1 MTETWYISGPMRG
14 LPEFNYP
21 LFNEVAAELRATG
34 VKVLNP
40 AENFSGA
47 TDLDFSLYMME
58 DLNQL
63 MEADVV
69 LMLPGWQDSEGARVE
84 YMVAKSLGLD
94 IRFHGDATPAEPAE
108 MEASRI
114 VRNGERQAVYGHPSD
129 DFRRTAAMWS
139 VTFGVEVTPLQVAIA
154 MGQLKM
160 SRLIGTPGH
169 RDSIVD
175 LIGYAVCYERIAE
188 VTE

>member
-1 MTETWYISGPMRG
+1 MRG
-14 LPEFNYP
+14 LPDFNYP
-21 LFNEVAAELRATG
+21 LFNQVAADLRKNNI
-34 VKVLNP
+34 KVLNP

-47 TDLDFSLYMME
+47 TDLDFALYMME
-58 DLNQL
+58 DLYQL

-84 YMVAKSLGLD
+84 YQVAKSLGLD
-94 IRFHGDATPAEPAE
+94 IRFHGKATDTEPAE
-108 MEASRI
+108 MVASRI

-154 MGQLKM
+154 MTQLKL

-169 RDSIVD
+169 KDSIID
-175 LIGYAVCYERIAE
+175 AIGYQVCYQRIAE
-188 VTE
+188 LTE